1 MPKVIS
7 KESKKIGLPPG
18 TPVYLGNG
26 LANKTKIDLIDY
38 SENSFEER
46 TIEKVEECFPFKEK
60 NTVTWINIVGIQET
74 QVIEKIANNFG
85 IHPLTIEDI
94 VNTNQRPKIEDFENY
109 IFIILK
115 MVYYANNN
123 LNFEQISIILGENF
137 VLTFQEKEGDVF
149 GPVRERIR
157 KNKGKIRKMGADY
170 LAYSLIDAI
179 VDNYFSVL
187 ENLGEQIEHIEDKL
201 IIKPEQKQLV
211 ALHQLKRELLFL
223 RRASWPM
230 REAIGQMHRGSSKLI
245 THTTEIYLRDIYDH
259 TILIIDTIETYRD
272 IISDLF
278 DIYLSSIS
286 NKLNEIMKVL
296 TIIATIFIPL
306 TFITGIYGMNF
317 ENMPELKWEYGYFLV
332 LSIMAILGISM
343 AIAFKKR
350 GWI

>member
-1 MPKVIS
+1 MPKIIGM
-7 KESKKIGLPPG
+7 ESKKMGLPPG
-18 TPVYLGNG
+18 TPIYIGKG
-26 LANKTKIDLIDY
+26 AAGKIKIEVIDY
-38 SENSFEER
+38 SENSFEEK
-46 TIEKVEECFPFKEK
+46 TLEKVEDCLPFKEK
-60 NTVTWINIVGIQET
+60 KNVTWINVVGIHET
-74 QVIEKIANNFG
+74 QEIEKIANKFG

-94 VNTNQRPKIEDFENY
+94 VNTNQRPKMEDFENY
-109 IFIILK
+109 VFVVLK
-115 MVYYANNN
+115 MVYYSNEN

-149 GPVRERIR
+149 GLVRERIR
-157 KNKGKIRKMGADY
+157 KNKGKIRKMGSDY
-170 LAYSLIDAI
+170 LAYSLVDAI

-187 ENLGEQIEHIEDKL
+187 EVLGEKIEQIEDKL

-211 ALHQLKRELLFL
+211 ALHQIKRDLLFL

-230 REAIGQMHRGSSKLI
+230 REAIGQMHRGGSKLI
-245 THTTEIYLRDIYDH
+245 THTTEVYLRDIYDH

-317 ENMPELKWEYGYFLV
+317 EHMPELKWEYGYYLI
-332 LSIMAILGISM
+332 LLIMAILGISM
-343 AIAFKKR
+343 AITFKKR

>member
-18 TPVYLGNG
+18 TPIYLGNDI
-26 LANKTKIDLIDY
+26 AKKTKIDLIDY

-46 TIEKVEECFPFKEK
+46 ALEKVEECFPFKEK

-74 QVIEKIANNFG
+74 QVIEKIANKFG

-109 IFIILK
+109 IFIVLK
-115 MVYYANNN
+115 MVYYANKN
-123 LNFEQISIILGENF
+123 LTFEQISIILGENF

-201 IIKPEQKQLV
+201 IVKPEQKQLV

-230 REAIGQMHRGSSKLI
+230 REAIGQMHRGGSKLI

-317 ENMPELKWEYGYFLV
+317 EHMPELKWEYGYFLV
-332 LSIMAILGISM
+332 LSIMAALGISM
-343 AIAFKKR
+343 AVVFKKR